1 MNYENIIFEEAGDL
15 ARITLNRPKVVNAL
29 SVAMS
34 GELFDAI
41 ERVRASNTIKYLVIK
56 GAGGN
61 FCSGDDLT
69 EMLTKW
75 GGSIDT
81 MMKRVRVYQDMANTL
96 EDLDAIT
103 ICAVDG
109 FCVGGGLE
117 VAMACDFVVA
127 TEQAKWGMPEID
139 WGIVPGWGG
148 TARMTRYI
156 GRRKTKE
163 INFLGA
169 LHPAKYAVELGLY
182 NRVVPN
188 GTLETEIEKL
198 LTVLRTKSSYSLRH
212 LKFIINKG
220 VDQPQQTALA
230 FEALNAAVSA
240 AAIGV
245 TSMDGADQGRSLKN
259 FKAKKQDEILSKRR
273 DMATNFWVD

>member
-1 MNYENIIFEEAGDL
+1 MKYENIIFEEKDDL

-34 GELFDAI
+34 EELFHAI
-41 ERVRASNTIKYLVIK
+41 ERVRASNTIKYLVIT

-69 EMLTKW
+69 EMLTNW
-75 GGSIDT
+75 GGSMDG
-81 MMKRVRVYQDMANTL
+81 MMKRVRMYQDMANTL
-96 EDLDAIT
+96 EELDAIT

-117 VAMACDFVVA
+117 VTMACDFVVA
-127 TEQAKWGMPEID
+127 TEQSKWGMPEID

-188 GTLETEIEKL
+188 GALEAEIEKL
-198 LTVLRTKSSYSLRH
+198 VAILRTKSSYSLRH
-212 LKFIINKG
+212 LKFIVNKG

-230 FEALNAAVSA
+230 FEALNAAVTA

-245 TSMDGADQGRSLKN
+245 TKMDGADNGRSLKN
-259 FKAKKQDEILSKRR
+259 FKAKKQDETLSQRR
-273 DMATNFWVD
+273 NMATNFWVD

>member
-1 MNYENIIFEEAGDL
+1 MNYENIIFEEKDDL

-34 GELFDAI
+34 EELFHAI
-41 ERVRASNTIKYLVIK
+41 ERVRASDTIKYLVIQ

-61 FCSGDDLT
+61 FCAGDDLT

-75 GGSIDT
+75 GGSMNG
-81 MMKRVRVYQDMANTL
+81 MMKRVRMYQDMANTL
-96 EDLDAIT
+96 EELDAIT

-117 VAMACDFVVA
+117 VTMACDFVVA
-127 TEQAKWGMPEID
+127 TEQSKWGMPEID

-148 TARMTRYI
+148 TARMTRFI

-188 GTLETEIEKL
+188 GTLEAEIEKL
-198 LTVLRTKSSYSLRH
+198 LAVLRTKSSYSLRH

-245 TSMDGADQGRSLKN
+245 TAMDGADQGRSLQN
-259 FKAKKQDEILSKRR
+259 FKAKKQDETLSKRR
-273 DMATNFWVD
+273 SMATNFWVD

>member
-1 MNYENIIFEEAGDL
+1 MNYENIIFEEKDDL

-34 GELFDAI
+34 EELFHAI
-41 ERVRASNTIKYLVIK
+41 ERVRASDTIKYLVIT

-75 GGSIDT
+75 GGSMNG
-81 MMKRVRVYQDMANTL
+81 MMKRVRMYQDMANTL
-96 EDLDAIT
+96 EELDAIT

-117 VAMACDFVVA
+117 VTMACDFVVA
-127 TEQAKWGMPEID
+127 TEQSKWGMPEID

-148 TARMTRYI
+148 TARMTRFI

-188 GTLETEIEKL
+188 GTLEAEIEKL
-198 LTVLRTKSSYSLRH
+198 LAVLRTKSSYSLRH

-245 TSMDGADQGRSLKN
+245 TAMDGADQGRSLKN
-259 FKAKKQDEILSKRR
+259 FKAKKQDETLSKRR
-273 DMATNFWVD
+273 SMATNFWVD

>member
-117 VAMACDFVVA
+117 VTMACDFVVA

-169 LHPAKYAVELGLY
+169 LHPAKYAVELGLF

-188 GTLETEIEKL
+188 GTLDAEIEKL
-198 LTVLRTKSSYSLRH
+198 LTILRTKSNYSLRH
-212 LKFIINKG
+212 CKFVINKG
-220 VDQPQQTALA
+220 VDQDLQTALA
-230 FEALNAAVSA
+230 FEALNAAATA

-245 TSMDGADQGRSLKN
+245 TTFDGADGGRSLRA
-259 FKAKKQDEILSKRR
+259 FKDKKSDETLNKRR
-273 DMATNFWVD
+273 SMAMNFWVD

>member
-1 MNYENIIFEEAGDL
+1 L
-15 ARITLNRPKVVNAL
+15 ARITLNRPKLVNAL

-34 GELFDAI
+34 AELFHAI
-41 ERVRASNTIKYLVIK
+41 ERVRASNTIKYLVIN

-75 GGSIDT
+75 GGTINS
-81 MMKRVRVYQDMANTL
+81 MMKRVRMYQDMANTL

-117 VAMACDFVVA
+117 ITMACDFVVA
-127 TEQAKWGMPEID
+127 TERSKWGMPEID

-169 LHPAKYAVELGLY
+169 LHPAKYAVELGLF

-188 GTLETEIEKL
+188 GTLEAEIEKL
-198 LTVLRTKSSYSLRH
+198 LTILRTKSNYALRH
-212 LKFIINKG
+212 GKFVINKG
-220 VDQPQQTALA
+220 FDQDQQTALA
-230 FEALNAAVSA
+230 FEALNSAVTA

-245 TSMDGADQGRSLKN
+245 TSMDGADYGRSLKA
-259 FKAKKQDEILSKRR
+259 FKEKKQDDTLSKRR
-273 DMATNFWVD
+273 SIATNFWVDSD